1 MDNSDLDIAIR
12 DAKLSREE
20 LKGQSREEICA
31 KIYDIQRRRGS
42 EFNLNAAVIKDYEWI
57 SRQILLTLATIV
69 KEKHCTHLLDSTL
82 RSFVKIQKSHKYT
95 CQEVMDAFAEQPKE
109 AYFRKMA
116 IAKEEGQL
124 VARSYPEL
132 CLQLY
137 NKHPEYVQE
146 YTTVKFSQLSNYC
159 YKKAGVKTE

>member
-1 MDNSDLDIAIR
+1 MN
-12 DAKLSREE
+12 
-20 LKGQSREEICA
+20 
-31 KIYDIQRRRGS
+31 
-42 EFNLNAAVIKDYEWI
+42 
-57 SRQILLTLATIV
+57 
-69 KEKHCTHLLDSTL
+69 
-82 RSFVKIQKSHKYT
+82 
-95 CQEVMDAFAEQPKE
+95 AFAEQPKE

-116 IAKEEGQL
+116 IVKEEGQL